1 MPVKI
6 ARSAPRPS
14 FGLPELLVAI
24 HTSRQSCS
32 KAGKARIFALVWELS
47 GESRIQT
54 EFFSALLGADSD
66 GLGGQP
72 PEVARGPKAT
82 VSDKIVVGSS
92 KLGPRKNDH
101 GRSVMSR
108 WKILSATTV
117 LAAIVVASTA
127 SPPVCAR
134 ELQPLAAATPEQVG
148 MSAERLGRIT
158 TMLKK
163 EIADGKLPG
172 AVVMV
177 ARKGKIVYSDAIGFQ
192 DRGANTPMTRD
203 SIFRIYSMT
212 KPLASVAAMMLVEDG
227 VIQLTDPVS
236 KFLPAF
242 KDMQVSV
249 ATTGADGKAT
259 YTNVP
264 AAKPILV
271 QDLLRHSAGLAYAE
285 ITKNEPVKAAYV
297 GAKFSQPGVHEYD
310 SRGMTPAEQVER
322 IAKAPLVH
330 QPGTT
335 WEYSMAV
342 DILGRGVEAA
352 SSKRLGAFLDERL
365 FKPLKMVDTSFWLPA
380 SKMSLLAQPLPVDP
394 ASGQKTSVLDVSAE
408 PMNDSGGAGALST
421 ATDYLRFGQ
430 MLLNGGELDG
440 VRVLS
445 RSTIKLMTSDHLGTR
460 IAAPLQPG
468 ELLLGTPGYTFG
480 LGFAVRQGDGVAG
493 VSGSAGEFMWAG
505 YAGTYFWVDPR
516 EEIVGV
522 YMTQAPSPI
531 RAYYRKMVKGL
542 VYQALVD

>member
-1 MPVKI
+1 
-6 ARSAPRPS
+6 
-14 FGLPELLVAI
+14 
-24 HTSRQSCS
+24 
-32 KAGKARIFALVWELS
+32 
-47 GESRIQT
+47 
-54 EFFSALLGADSD
+54 
-66 GLGGQP
+66 
-72 PEVARGPKAT
+72 
-82 VSDKIVVGSS
+82 
-92 KLGPRKNDH
+92 
-101 GRSVMSR
+101 MSR
-108 WKILSATTV
+108 WKPQAGTIA
-117 LAAIVVASTA
+117 LAAMLVAATVSL
-127 SPPVCAR
+127 PVCAR
-134 ELQPLAAATPEQVG
+134 ELQPLATATPEQVG

-158 TMLKK
+158 AVLKK
-163 EIADGKLPG
+163 EVTDGKLPG

-192 DRGANTPMTRD
+192 DKGANTPMKLD

-227 VIQLTDPVS
+227 IIQLTDSIS

-242 KDMQVSV
+242 KDMQVSA
-249 ATTGADGKAT
+249 ATVGADGKST

-264 AAKPILV
+264 AVKPIIV

-285 ITKNEPVKAAYV
+285 ITKNEQVKTAYV
-297 GAKFSQPGVHEYD
+297 EAKFSQPGIHEYD

-322 IAKAPLVH
+322 IAKVPLIH
-330 QPGTT
+330 QPGTM
-335 WEYSMAV
+335 WEYSMSV
-342 DILGRGVEAA
+342 DILGRVVEAA
-352 SSKRLGAFLDERL
+352 SAKRLAAVLDERL
-365 FKPLKMVDTSFWLPA
+365 FKPLKMVDSSFWLPA
-380 SKMSLLAQPLPVDP
+380 SKMPRLAQPLPIDP
-394 ASGQKTSVLDVSAE
+394 ASGQKISVLDVSAE

-440 VRVLS
+440 ARVMS
-445 RSTIKLMTSDHLGTR
+445 RSTIKLMTSDHLGMR

-505 YAGTYFWVDPR
+505 YAGTYFWVDPK
-516 EEIVGV
+516 EEIVGI

-531 RAYYRKMVKGL
+531 RAYYRKMFKAL

>member
-1 MPVKI
+1 
-6 ARSAPRPS
+6 
-14 FGLPELLVAI
+14 
-24 HTSRQSCS
+24 
-32 KAGKARIFALVWELS
+32 
-47 GESRIQT
+47 
-54 EFFSALLGADSD
+54 
-66 GLGGQP
+66 
-72 PEVARGPKAT
+72 
-82 VSDKIVVGSS
+82 
-92 KLGPRKNDH
+92 
-101 GRSVMSR
+101 MSR
-108 WKILSATTV
+108 CKILTVTTALAAVLATT
-117 LAAIVVASTA
+117 AS
-127 SPPVCAR
+127 VCAR
-134 ELQPLAAATPEQVG
+134 ELQPLVTATPEQVG

-177 ARKGKIVYSDAIGFQ
+177 ARKGRIIYSDAIGFQ
-192 DRGANTPMTRD
+192 DKGANTPMKLD

-212 KPLASVAAMMLVEDG
+212 KPLASVAAMTLVEDG
-227 VIQLTDPVS
+227 VIQLTDPIS

-249 ATTGADGKAT
+249 ATPGADGKPT

-264 AAKPILV
+264 AGRSIIV

-297 GAKFSQPGVHEYD
+297 EAKFSQPGIHEYD
-310 SRGMTPAEQVER
+310 SRGMAPAEQVAR
-322 IAKAPLVH
+322 IAKAPLIH

-342 DILGRGVEAA
+342 DILGRVAEAA
-352 SSKRLGAFLDERL
+352 SGKRLAVLLDERV
-365 FKPLKMVDTSFWLPA
+365 FTPLKMPDSSFWLPA
-380 SKMSLLAQPLPVDP
+380 SKMPRLAQPLPIDP
-394 ASGQKTSVLDVSAE
+394 ASGQKNSVLDVSAE

-440 VRVLS
+440 ARVMS

-460 IAAPLQPG
+460 IAAPFQPG

-505 YAGTYFWVDPR
+505 YAGTYFWVDPK

-531 RAYYRKMVKGL
+531 RAYYRKMFKSL